1 MTHPRRSFSTSPAA
15 LPPVGRPELQ
25 SPVCT
30 EPAPPSSSATLPRS
44 PSLPPPSSSTSAFL
58 FLYLCPPRTVLS
70 PASLSPGRSA
80 PPPSPPPCLLDQRP
94 GDGTTRK
101 AGFKIIMARAILIT
115 VARTTTISGWHYHY
129 HYKSIVRGAATPPTT
144 TAVRTPLLPV
154 RLISHCTYRPLCE
167 PTIDVRSGLCKD
179 IATPKIYLRW
189 RRDMQYLPLIIIL
202 N

>member
-1 MTHPRRSFSTSPAA
+1 MPCGREINDPPSPVLLHLARR
-15 LPPVGRPELQ
+15 PPVGRPELQ

-58 FLYLCPPRTVLS
+58 LLYLCPPRTALS
-70 PASLSPGRSA
+70 AASLPRPFRTTPSA
-80 PPPSPPPCLLDQRP
+80 TPCLLDQRP

-115 VARTTTISGWHYHY
+115 VARTTTISGWHHHY
-129 HYKSIVRGAATPPTT
+129 HNKSVVRGAATPPTT

-154 RLISHCTYRPLCE
+154 RLISHCTYRSLCE
-167 PTIDVRSGLCKD
+167 PAIDVRSGLCEDTAALKY
-179 IATPKIYLRW
+179 A
-189 RRDMQYLPLIIIL
+189 
-202 N
+202 